1 MLVGNMMM
9 PDPIM
14 LTVTRVVSPMSVIF
28 LPEPAIPA
36 PDVVIHGL
44 LGIGH
49 LCADRRAGRVVQWLF
64 CVSPGWHDHCAVA
77 VAGNLG
83 VAASILVHVGTRFPE
98 ALPCVV
104 Y

>member
-1 MLVGNMMM
+1 MAVTTQDSNDTAPSCAMLVGNMMM

-49 LCADRRAGRVVQWLF
+49 LCADRRAGRAVQWLF
-64 CVSPGWHDHCAVA
+64 AF
-77 VAGNLG
+77 NLD
-83 VAASILVHVGTRFPE
+83 GTTIARLQLQGTW
-98 ALPCVV
+98 ALPRAS
-104 Y
+104 